1 MKVVNEKEFNEIIKE
16 GVTFVD
22 FFANWCG
29 PCRMMGPVVEEVA
42 KELEGKV
49 NVVKVDVDE
58 EENLSRQYG
67 VLSIPTLAIF
77 KDGKYMEKHV
87 GVWQKADCVETLKK
101 YL

>member
-1 MKVVNEKEFNEIIKE
+1 MKLVNEKEFNELIKE

-29 PCRMMGPVVEEVA
+29 PCRMMGPIVEELA
-42 KELEGKV
+42 KEFEGKV

-58 EENLSRQYG
+58 EEDLSRKYG
-67 VLSIPTLAIF
+67 ILSIPTLAIF
-77 KDGKYMEKHV
+77 KNGEYMEKHV
-87 GVWQKADCVETLKK
+87 GFWPKESCAQTLKK